1 MDSID
6 WGNELE
12 QSLIMSSPN
21 LLYNNN
27 NDDKIESSIH
37 QKTENILPQ
46 WNSIRSGAGSGWA
59 VAVNEGAMTSR
70 SYIECGRPSAFNTTL
85 PHPHPRVENG
95 IIINNESNILDAAA
109 SFESS
114 LDCLLSASTATSAD
128 HDDIFSDCWNFANP
142 DKIVAKNSDEIG
154 SNQKR
159 KLEFR
164 SDRGDFEPKKA
175 RFEKNP
181 SSSNINFH
189 SDRGDFEPK
198 KARFEKSPTS
208 SNINFHSDRGDFES
222 KKARFERNSSS
233 ANINFQQASSS
244 ASSGGCDEP
253 DTEAIAQMKEI
264 IYRAAAFRPVDFGA
278 EAAEKPRRKNVRVS
292 SDPQTV
298 AARQRRERISE
309 RIRVLQK
316 LVPGGSKMDTASML
330 DEAANYLKF
339 LRSQVKALEA
349 MGQKNPVGNN
359 FPTSANFGFS
369 PFIGYSF
376 AMQQQPQFSIHHNP
390 NQFKS

>member
-27 NDDKIESSIH
+27 NNEDKIESSIH
-37 QKTENILPQ
+37 RKTENIVPQ
-46 WNSIRSGAGSGWA
+46 WNSIRSGGGSGWA
-59 VAVNEGAMTSR
+59 VAVNEGATTSR
-70 SYIECGRPSAFNTTL
+70 SFIECGRPAAFNTTL
-85 PHPHPRVENG
+85 PLPLPHPHPHPHPRGIENG
-95 IIINNESNILDAAA
+95 IIVNNEANILDAAA

-142 DKIVAKNSDEIG
+142 DKIAPKNSDEIG
-154 SNQKR
+154 RNHKR
-159 KLEFR
+159 KLDFR

-175 RFEKNP
+175 RF
-181 SSSNINFH
+181 
-189 SDRGDFEPK
+189 G
-198 KARFEKSPTS
+198 EKSL
-208 SNINFHSDRGDFES
+208 NFHSDRGDFES
-222 KKARFERNSSS
+222 KKARFGEKSSS

-244 ASSGGCDEP
+244 ASSGGGDEP
-253 DTEAIAQMKEI
+253 DAEAIAQMKEI

-349 MGQKNPVGNN
+349 MGQKNPVANS
-359 FPTSANFGFS
+359 FPASANFGFS

>member
-21 LLYNNN
+21 PLYYNNN
-27 NDDKIESSIH
+27 NKIESSIH
-37 QKTENILPQ
+37 HKTENILPQ
-46 WNSIRSGAGSGWA
+46 WNSVRSGAGSGWA
-59 VAVNEGAMTSR
+59 VVVNEGTTTSR
-70 SYIECGRPSAFNTTL
+70 SFIECGRPSAFNTTL
-85 PHPHPRVENG
+85 PLPLPLPPRVENG
-95 IIINNESNILDAAA
+95 IIINNESNILDAAAA

-128 HDDIFSDCWNFANP
+128 QDDIFSECWNFAKP
-142 DKIVAKNSDEIG
+142 DKIIPRNSDEIR
-154 SNQKR
+154 SNHKR
-159 KLEFR
+159 KL
-164 SDRGDFEPKKA
+164 D
-175 RFEKNP
+175 
-181 SSSNINFH
+181 FH
-189 SDRGDFEPK
+189 SDR
-198 KARFEKSPTS
+198 S
-208 SNINFHSDRGDFES
+208 DFES
-222 KKARFERNSSS
+222 KKARFEKKPPSS
-233 ANINFQQASSS
+233 NINFQQASTS
-244 ASSGGCDEP
+244 ASSGGGDET
-253 DTEAIAQMKEI
+253 DAEAIAQMKEI

-278 EAAEKPRRKNVRVS
+278 EAAEKPKRKNVRVS

-339 LRSQVKALEA
+339 LRSQVIALEA
-349 MGQKNPVGNN
+349 MGQKNPAVNN
-359 FPTSANFGFS
+359 FPASANFGFS

-376 AMQQQPQFSIHHNP
+376 AMQQQPQFSIHHN
-390 NQFKS
+390 QFKS